1 MTLLNVQWCSGVET
15 RASHFSH
22 FLHGETACGP
32 IQLFFYWFFV
42 STRKTYAPVY
52 KINKDRAGSEAITPT
67 IVSLPTE
74 EILPRLGIQGVNKTE
89 RDRRIRWHRGSPSS
103 HRPLKRGISCLSYK
117 NSSTALV
124 GYLSGILSSPIT
136 SSTWDTLWQDRRGER
151 GRENPSSVLYCIVFK
166 NLYSALQERRD
177 LVHWSAS
184 ARLHHKTTVEIL
196 PTLQKH
202 FRPNDGW
209 IRDSNGLLETK
220 AMVDGHPPALR
231 LSIQCRFN
239 HVAFKGTFLTTED
252 EAWSSGHN
260 NSNNNNNNT
269 T

>member
-89 RDRRIRWHRGSPSS
+89 RDRRIRRQRFAVITPTAEARDLLPELQEQCNCLGRIFDWYLIRSDHFKHLRHTMAGSQ
-103 HRPLKRGISCLSYK
+103 G
-117 NSSTALV
+117 
-124 GYLSGILSSPIT
+124 
-136 SSTWDTLWQDRRGER
+136 GER
-151 GRENPSSVLYCIVFK
+151 S
-166 NLYSALQERRD
+166 
-177 LVHWSAS
+177 
-184 ARLHHKTTVEIL
+184 
-196 PTLQKH
+196 
-202 FRPNDGW
+202 
-209 IRDSNGLLETK
+209 
-220 AMVDGHPPALR
+220 
-231 LSIQCRFN
+231 
-239 HVAFKGTFLTTED
+239 
-252 EAWSSGHN
+252 
-260 NSNNNNNNT
+260 
-269 T
+269 